1 MYIYK
6 KSHRKCIKE
15 KYQNEVF
22 VGMNFTNL
30 LHKFYVKIIELL
42 IRITCN
48 RENADVEEK
57 NIIMNQGTSAD
68 KQTLALISRH
78 QMDTTYYLLGNRW
91 YTFF

>member
-1 MYIYK
+1 
-6 KSHRKCIKE
+6 
-15 KYQNEVF
+15 
-22 VGMNFTNL
+22 MNFTNL

-68 KQTLALISRH
+68 K
-78 QMDTTYYLLGNRW
+78 
-91 YTFF
+91 